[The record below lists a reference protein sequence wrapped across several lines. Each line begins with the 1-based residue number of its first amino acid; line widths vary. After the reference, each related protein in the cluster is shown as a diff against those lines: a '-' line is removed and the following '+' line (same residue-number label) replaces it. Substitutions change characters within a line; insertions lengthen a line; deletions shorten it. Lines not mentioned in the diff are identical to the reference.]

1 VSAWGVRLS
10 TQTRQRV
17 QAACWLVIL
26 SGLLW
31 IGLGWGLDP
40 EDFANPLRVWRHRL
54 LVLHG
59 TAAYVLLWVAGCLFT
74 LHQMGNWRARRNR
87 ASGLALSGALL
98 LLALS
103 GLTLYY
109 PPHEDWRDASSLFH
123 QLLGFGLTL
132 LVPLHVWLG
141 KRTRKKRHSA
151 SVSSGGLF

>member
-1 VSAWGVRLS
+1 MSAWGVRLGS
-10 TQTRQRV
+10 RV
-17 QAACWLVIL
+17 RWLVLAACWLAIL

-31 IGLGWGLDP
+31 ICLGWVVNP
-40 EDFANPLRVWRHRL
+40 EDFADPLRGWRHRL

-59 TAAYVLLWVAGCLFT
+59 LSAYVLLWVAGSLLV

-109 PPHEDWRDASSLFH
+109 PPHEDWRDIFSLSH
-123 QLLGFGLTL
+123 QMLGVVIAL

-141 KRTRKKRHSA
+141 KKTRPVRHA
-151 SVSSGGLF
+151 APT

>member
-1 VSAWGVRLS
+1 MSSWGVRLG
-10 TQTRQRV
+10 TRTR
-17 QAACWLVIL
+17 WLVQGVCWAAIL

-40 EDFANPLRVWRHRL
+40 NDFSDPLRGWRHRL

-59 TAAYVLLWVAGCLFT
+59 SAAYVLLWVTGSLLV

-87 ASGLALSGALL
+87 ASGLALSGVLL

-109 PPHEDWRDASSLFH
+109 PPHEDWSDVFSLFH
-123 QLLGFGLTL
+123 QVLGTTVAL
-132 LVPLHVWLG
+132 LVPLHVWFG
-141 KRTRKKRHSA
+141 KRARQKHHTA
-151 SVSSGGLF
+151 PTD